1 MPFKY
6 THTQIYIFGKR
17 GREKGAKKTNAGL
30 QGISQHR
37 FPSSA
42 SQESTVQNA
51 HQKLTSY
58 DTTDDLHYS
67 ATDGDNVLVI
77 NDTLMV
83 IDMSEKG
90 TMGCA
95 FFSTSDN
102 CLSAAQD
109 VLLADEQTLQQFLTH
124 IQPTSIFI
132 SARFPD
138 ELVRMLDEH
147 VDRSING
154 KLYGAQSQDYRY

>member
-1 MPFKY
+1 M
-6 THTQIYIFGKR
+6 
-17 GREKGAKKTNAGL
+17 
-30 QGISQHR
+30 SQYR
-37 FPSSA
+37 FPSST
-42 SQESTVQNA
+42 SKESTVQNA

-58 DTTDDLHYS
+58 DATDDPHYS
-67 ATDGDNVLVI
+67 AADGDSVLVI

-95 FFSTSDN
+95 FFSTRDN

-109 VLLADEQTLQQFLTH
+109 VLLADEQTLQHFLTH

-132 SARFPD
+132 SAKFPD
-138 ELVRMLDEH
+138 DLVRRLDDH
-147 VDRSING
+147 VDRSLNG
-154 KLYGAQSQDYRY
+154 KLYSA